1 MFVGLEE
8 RVARAAERRAKERAA
23 EIALELAGTYDG
35 ETVRLIGRDLRWRMT
50 GLKR

>member
-1 MFVGLEE
+1 MFEGLEE
-8 RVARAAERRAKERAA
+8 RVERAAEQRAKERAIAVA
-23 EIALELAGTYDG
+23 EELAATWDG